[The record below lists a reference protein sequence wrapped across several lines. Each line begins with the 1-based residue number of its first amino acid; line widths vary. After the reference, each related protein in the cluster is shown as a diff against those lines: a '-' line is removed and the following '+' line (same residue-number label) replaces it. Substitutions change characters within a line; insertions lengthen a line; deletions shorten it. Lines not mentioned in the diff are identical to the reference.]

1 MPRAVAERSGEIVEG
16 RADSMVLSVIKE
28 VADTISDKLTT
39 EALAFFLSVPI
50 SENYDGVITIWTS

>member
-1 MPRAVAERSGEIVEG
+1 MEG

-39 EALAFFLSVPI
+39 EELAFFLSAPI
-50 SENYDGVITIWTS
+50 SENYDGVTAMRTN